1 MANFVKRHEELKEE
15 CAQYIISFLEQNG
28 NRFEFISQDEIESD
42 DFDCYVWD
50 LPQVNFVGKHGYLYN
65 YGITSVTLE
74 RDNLWFNGVIVFS
87 DEGSD
92 HSFSE
97 SEIELGDLCA
107 CADLLI
113 VKN

>member
-1 MANFVKRHEELKEE
+1 MKNFVSKHEKLKKE
-15 CAQYIISFLEQNG
+15 CIQYIKSFLEQNG
-28 NRFEFISQDEIESD
+28 NRFDFMSPKEIESD
-42 DFDCYVWD
+42 DFDYYVWD
-50 LPQVNFVGKHGYLYN
+50 LPQANFVGKHGFLYN

-74 RDNLWFNGVIVFS
+74 RDNLWFNGVIAFS
-87 DEGSD
+87 DEDSD

-113 VKN
+113 IKN